1 MSPAEPWTLR
11 GIAAKAAMGETWASM
26 AVAGEGLGQGEWQ
39 RSTSCPGWDVKDHFS
54 HLIGIERML
63 LGEATPMTDEPLGE
77 HVKNQFAASLEP
89 WVSVRRPTAG
99 EVVRLEF
106 IDVTAQR
113 LAALDALEEAD
124 WAKVGFS
131 PTGEVPYAQ
140 FMELRAFDSW
150 VHEQDVRR
158 RSVVLAD
165 RVAWRRVW
173 RPTMC
178 NGPWVLWWA
187 RRRQRPTAAWC
198 ASRVSGPPSD
208 TRSFTLAVEAGRAHS
223 VDGDVE
229 PTVTLALSNLDF
241 VQLGCGRT
249 TAAQVDAAG
258 GIGVV
263 GDPALAQ
270 AVVSSMNFMV

>member
-1 MSPAEPWTLR
+1 MD
-11 GIAAKAAMGETWASM
+11 ETWASM

-77 HVKNQFAASLEP
+77 HVKNEFAASLEP

-150 VHEQDVRR
+150 VHEQDVRSALGR
-158 RSVVLAD
+158 PGGQGGLASRLAADHVQRAMGFVVGKKAAAADGSVV
-165 RVAWRRVW
+165 RFEI
-173 RPTMC
+173 
-178 NGPWVLWWA
+178 
-187 RRRQRPTAAWC
+187 
-198 ASRVSGPPSD
+198 SGPPSD